1 MKKGYKKLEK
11 LVKEM
16 ESSPDFI
23 AHRAIADEKTEAIK
37 NLFDGH
43 NMGFIMVVMASTVAE
58 LICEMADSEEM
69 ARSGNAF
76 IDSIIGNYIN
86 IYEAEGHWDGDGHTI
101 Q

>member
-1 MKKGYKKLEK
+1 MKKMYKKLDK
-11 LVKEM
+11 LLKEM
-16 ESSPDFI
+16 ENNPDFI
-23 AHRAIADEKTEAIK
+23 AHRENADEKTEAIK
-37 NLFDGH
+37 NLFDGY

-69 ARSGNAF
+69 ARSGNVF
-76 IDSIIGNYIN
+76 ISSIIGNYIN